1 MSLIGSTHL
10 ASSTVSTNNNNNT
23 STSSSGT
30 SIGINILG
38 AGDSSNIAPADF
50 ASVATSAATATASS
64 SLTTIAPIQTLSDAS
79 SGTVRNF
86 KVIYDPFL
94 DASKSRNATL
104 ICRYQDDLTE
114 EDTQDPQDPRRTA
127 ANYSH
132 LISKTRKAFKGA
144 LVPVRFERDANS
156 IVHHGV
162 LVSHL
167 AFNTTHLDLEILFA
181 GCRDILDIIIER
193 HPVTGVGLGFGRVVF
208 GGPDAEAAAKKAVET
223 LHGRQLD
230 RGPLKVILDGSGSK
244 FRKAK
249 ANVAARIE
257 AAKAKAAQESSSQ
270 ERDLYT
276 NDDDMEIDDA
286 STPPPSHSDTFADV
300 ADTSP
305 AASGS
310 AISTAPAPAPSSTSS
325 SSSTSSTAAPA
336 VSAASAASASAAT
349 SAVPTTK
356 TAAAAQ
362 ASNSTSSFKSSGS
375 TASSTTATSTAA
387 SGAPARRVPI
397 PLPPTPRVRI
407 PLPPKPVKSH
417 APTASREDGEIDENA
432 SRRGKDAGGPDA
444 SSQRSAQPPPPSL
457 PSSRR
462 GASAIDWE
470 KGFERLHGG
479 PLTPSAE
486 TGGGSSSY
494 RGLGKPPR
502 DVRDVDSPYRLGSGG
517 GVPPLLSPSTGR
529 PDWLKTPPSLAGP
542 PYRDDGYERRGYFDD
557 MHFPPPPDRYERR
570 PGGGGGRRR
579 SNASRSRSRSWSRS
593 LSRERSP
600 SRSWSPDSRG
610 GLSHGNSHH
619 HHSNNN
625 NTNNNNSSATRGR
638 RRSRTRAKD
647 MDGGDVDA
655 GWNRDLACLI
665 IHRDFLP
672 FHRITLQ
679 DMKREFDKFGPERI
693 ERHGENWYI
702 RFVSLAQA
710 RRCHVVLDQKPLLG
724 QKVSITLHEP
734 GDDLLPP
741 ELVPHRSEGTGS
753 NGHRSSADYG
763 SRRSKS
769 SGAKGS
775 GAGFDRST
783 KLQQTKD
790 ESLVHW
796 TTDLIMREL
805 FQVFLKDL
813 GNRVIGPSIYDFLN
827 PATRKIKNEATS
839 LKEEQEVTPV
849 KPRTADRD
857 GLVPSVVKDHEETST
872 KKTTESA
879 TAQQR
884 PQSETTS
891 STTATTITTTATA
904 TTAAITTSNA
914 TVDQPIKSEKSAAPS
929 TKPTTSQLK
938 ELDAL
943 QRLPSFKKRQT
954 TASAA
959 PGTPTKLKTTS
970 SQGRATS
977 GSSSSKSRL
986 RAKGG
991 EAKNERGRRRSRT
1004 RSVSRS
1010 SSASRSRSRS
1020 WSTKQRK
1027 SGGTAGGR
1035 SWSRSRS
1042 RSRSTSRRPS
1052 AQVGYGGRERRRRYS
1067 DSGSEYDSHSR
1078 ASKQAEGKRS
1088 QQAQH
1093 QRDDVSSDEDEDIG
1107 PRRRL
1112 GKKPERPS
1120 SGAATMPKKGGSVGG
1135 GGGGSDMR
1143 KAKAKSLRDYL
1154 SSSDDNQ
1161 QADDFL
1167 IEFRQRDPQGDT
1179 SEEEDEDEED
1189 QPFVVDDEDM
1199 EGLDEGVS
1207 GDQDTENEN
1216 ELDALRDRHSRMEDV
1231 ESVDARQTKRKRH
1244 LSAMETD
1251 SGQEAEH
1258 MKKGRRR
1265 KGQATTANTTTTT
1278 TTATTPTATTA
1289 GMDLDASGSDF
1300 ELSATTA
1307 TPISLKGKTNKKTGK
1322 KQISSQVST
1331 KKQQHP
1337 SQRIGGRKHEEVLP
1351 MPGEDDMAIDEIAI
1365 ADHSAEASPAPSSR
1379 LGSVAI
1385 DIQVPD
1391 IQHDHQ
1397 GTPYST
1403 DSEQGSSWDN
1413 DDSDSDSSYFDL
1425 YEPYESMR
1433 HLGGDQQQQQQQHQQ
1448 QQLQRLQQQQS
1459 SKSTSNALIYDIG
1472 HGDEEDF
1479 KFLKTALEMERKRAE
1494 EEEVARRHG
1503 GGGGHHAHHLP
1514 LHETM
1519 ALMDPSNH
1527 HLSATGGFG
1536 LGGVL
1541 PLRHI
1546 HDNSIN
1552 INSNS
1557 IINNNTSAE
1566 TKSPHRTGS
1575 ARTEGYYKISETDKS
1590 IYLPHRNTAQVNT
1603 ASARISSRMNRVN
1616 NRRLM
1621 VGMATDSDILKF
1633 NQLKVRKKQLRFA
1646 KSPIHDWGLFAM
1658 EKVDANDM
1666 VIEYIGE
1673 VIRQKVADHR
1683 EKQYERMGIG
1693 SSYLFRVDD
1702 DTVID
1707 ATKMGNIARFI
1718 NHCCT
1723 PNCNAKIIT
1732 VDGQKKI
1739 VIYAKRDIE
1748 EGEEITYD
1756 YKFPI
1761 EAEKIPCLCGSKGCR
1776 GTLN

>member
-10 ASSTVSTNNNNNT
+10 ASSTVSTNNSNSN
-23 STSSSGT
+23 STSSGT
-30 SIGINILG
+30 ISTTTTSNILG
-38 AGDSSNIAPADF
+38 AGESTTTPSVDF
-50 ASVATSAATATASS
+50 TSTVASAAATTTTTTTSS
-64 SLTTIAPIQTLSDAS
+64 TSLTTIAPIQTLSDAS

-86 KVIYDPFL
+86 KVLYDPFL

-127 ANYSH
+127 ANYSY

-144 LVPVRFERDANS
+144 LIPVRFERDANS

-181 GCRDILDIIIER
+181 GCGDILDIIIER

-257 AAKAKAAQESSSQ
+257 AAKAKAAAESSSQ

-286 STPPPSHSDTFADV
+286 STPPPSHLPDT
-300 ADTSP
+300 P
-305 AASGS
+305 PE
-310 AISTAPAPAPSSTSS
+310 TAEASS
-325 SSSTSSTAAPA
+325 SSIPPHATTSLTDSSA
-336 VSAASAASASAAT
+336 VASASVSSSSASAT
-349 SAVPTTK
+349 TATITTTATK
-356 TAAAAQ
+356 TATQ
-362 ASNSTSSFKSSGS
+362 TSTSASLKSSGS
-375 TASSTTATSTAA
+375 TSTSNNASTTT
-387 SGAPARRVPI
+387 SGAPSRRVPI

-407 PLPPKPVKSH
+407 PLPPKPTKSH
-417 APTASREDGEIDENA
+417 APTTASREDGEIDENA
-432 SRRGKDAGGPDA
+432 GRRGKDGSDA
-444 SSQRSAQPPPPSL
+444 PNQRSA
-457 PSSRR
+457 SSRR
-462 GASAIDWE
+462 GVPALDWE

-486 TGGGSSSY
+486 AGGGY

-502 DVRDVDSPYRLGSGG
+502 DVRDLEPPFRLGGS

-529 PDWLKTPPSLAGP
+529 PDWLKTPPSLVGP
-542 PYRDDGYERRGYFDD
+542 PFRDDGYERRGYFDD
-557 MHFPPPPDRYERR
+557 LHFPPPPDRYDRR
-570 PGGGGGRRR
+570 SGGGGGGGRRR
-579 SNASRSRSRSWSRS
+579 SNTSRSRSRSWSRS
-593 LSRERSP
+593 LSRDRSP

-610 GLSHGNSHH
+610 GFNG
-619 HHSNNN
+619 
-625 NTNNNNSSATRGR
+625 SSTTRGR

-647 MDGGDVDA
+647 MDGGEVDA
-655 GWNRDLACLI
+655 GWSRDLACLI
-665 IHRDFLP
+665 IHRDYLP

-741 ELVPHRSEGTGS
+741 ELMPHRAEGTGS
-753 NGHRSSADYG
+753 NGHRSSVDHG
-763 SRRSKS
+763 GRRSKS

-775 GAGFDRST
+775 NSGIDRSA
-783 KLQQTKD
+783 KLQQSKED
-790 ESLVHW
+790 SLVHW

-827 PATRKIKNEATS
+827 PATRKIKQEAGLKEDREGTPAKVSSTDKDMQATS
-839 LKEEQEVTPV
+839 KENNIQ
-849 KPRTADRD
+849 
-857 GLVPSVVKDHEETST
+857 ST
-872 KKTTESA
+872 KAEPSAPQGSQTEAASSTLS
-879 TAQQR
+879 TAEQQVKA
-884 PQSETTS
+884 EGTTS
-891 STTATTITTTATA
+891 S
-904 TTAAITTSNA
+904 
-914 TVDQPIKSEKSAAPS
+914 KSSA
-929 TKPTTSQLK
+929 SQLRG
-938 ELDAL
+938 LDNL
-943 QRLPSFKKRQT
+943 PRLPSFKKRQT
-954 TASAA
+954 ATTTSTASK
-959 PGTPTKLKTTS
+959 PKTGTSEAGTV
-970 SQGRATS
+970 GS
-977 GSSSSKSRL
+977 GGKSRL
-986 RAKGG
+986 VRPKGSDARG
-991 EAKNERGRRRSRT
+991 ERGRRRSRS
-1004 RSVSRS
+1004 RSRSRSASRS
-1010 SSASRSRSRS
+1010 SSGSRSRSRS

-1027 SGGTAGGR
+1027 SGGGGR

-1042 RSRSTSRRPS
+1042 RSRSNSRRMS
-1052 AQVGYGGRERRRRYS
+1052 TLATYGRERRRRFS
-1067 DSGSEYDSHSR
+1067 DSGSEYDGHSR
-1078 ASKQAEGKRS
+1078 ASKQESKRN
-1088 QQAQH
+1088 H
-1093 QRDDVSSDEDEDIG
+1093 HRDERTSGHRSGASSDDNEDIG
-1107 PRRRL
+1107 PRRRIS
-1112 GKKPERPS
+1112 KKSTRGG
-1120 SGAATMPKKGGSVGG
+1120 SGSAKKG
-1135 GGGGSDMR
+1135 SDAR

-1167 IEFRQRDPQGDT
+1167 LEFRQRDPQGDT
-1179 SEEEDEDEED
+1179 SEEDEGDEED
-1189 QPFVVDDEDM
+1189 QPFVVDDEDVEEL
-1199 EGLDEGVS
+1199 EGASEDRES
-1207 GDQDTENEN
+1207 ENDN
-1216 ELDALRDRHSRMEDV
+1216 ELDGLGDRRSRLEDA
-1231 ESVDARQTKRKRH
+1231 EQVDSRLTKRKRH

-1251 SGQEAEH
+1251 SGQEVEPL
-1258 MKKGRRR
+1258 KKGRHR
-1265 KGQATTANTTTTT
+1265 KDQAA
-1278 TTATTPTATTA
+1278 AT
-1289 GMDLDASGSDF
+1289 GMDMDGSGSDF
-1300 ELSATTA
+1300 EHTST
-1307 TPISLKGKTNKKTGK
+1307 SRKTSKKSKKQSSQVPNKKQQRGSGK
-1322 KQISSQVST
+1322 KQ
-1331 KKQQHP
+1331 
-1337 SQRIGGRKHEEVLP
+1337 EEMLP
-1351 MPGEDDMAIDEIAI
+1351 MVGGDDMAVDDVAI
-1365 ADHSAEASPAPSSR
+1365 VDNSAVASPASSSR
-1379 LGSVAI
+1379 LGSVAV
-1385 DIQVPD
+1385 DGQVPD
-1391 IQHDHQ
+1391 IQYDHQ
-1397 GTPYST
+1397 GTPCSS
-1403 DSEQGSSWDN
+1403 DSDHCSSWDS
-1413 DDSDSDSSYFDL
+1413 DDDDSDSSYFDL
-1425 YEPYESMR
+1425 YEPYESVKN
-1433 HLGGDQQQQQQQHQQ
+1433 LAGGDQQVQNKNA
-1448 QQLQRLQQQQS
+1448 S
-1459 SKSTSNALIYDIG
+1459 SALMFDIG

-1479 KFLKTALEMERKRAE
+1479 RFLKTALEMERKRAE
-1494 EEEVARRHG
+1494 EEEAARRHG
-1503 GGGGHHAHHLP
+1503 GHHHPLA
-1514 LHETM
+1514 LHESM
-1519 ALMDPSNH
+1519 ALMNVSSDS
-1527 HLSATGGFG
+1527 HLS
-1536 LGGVL
+1536 L
-1541 PLRHI
+1541 
-1546 HDNSIN
+1546 
-1552 INSNS
+1552 
-1557 IINNNTSAE
+1557 TSGASHRSLNAPPQE
-1566 TKSPHRTGS
+1566 TTKSPPSPHRTGS

-1761 EAEKIPCLCGSKGCR
+1761 EADKIPCLCGSKGCR

>member
-1 MSLIGSTHL
+1 MGDERPRLHARTMSLIGSTHL
-10 ASSTVSTNNNNNT
+10 ASSTVSTNNSNST
-23 STSSSGT
+23 STNPSGAT
-30 SIGINILG
+30 ISINILG
-38 AGDSSNIAPADF
+38 AGESSNPSAADF
-50 ASVATSAATATASS
+50 ASVPTSTVAATTSS
-64 SLTTIAPIQTLSDAS
+64 SLTTVAPIQTLSDAS

-86 KVIYDPFL
+86 KVLYDPFL

-104 ICRYQDDLTE
+104 ICRYQDDLLD

-127 ANYSH
+127 ANYSY

-144 LVPVRFERDANS
+144 LIPVRFERDANS
-156 IVHHGV
+156 VVHHGV

-181 GCRDILDIIIER
+181 GCGDILDIIIER

-208 GGPDAEAAAKKAVET
+208 GEPDAEAAAKKAVET

-286 STPPPSHSDTFADV
+286 STPPPSHSDTFADD
-300 ADTSP
+300 ADPLCSGAPPSTV
-305 AASGS
+305 SGS
-310 AISTAPAPAPSSTSS
+310 GTSAAPPVASS
-325 SSSTSSTAAPA
+325 SSSSSSAQAASTAASTA
-336 VSAASAASASAAT
+336 TATTKSATQASTNASSKSTGSAAT
-349 SAVPTTK
+349 SA
-356 TAAAAQ
+356 
-362 ASNSTSSFKSSGS
+362 
-375 TASSTTATSTAA
+375 TATSTAG
-387 SGAPARRVPI
+387 SGAQTRRVPI

-407 PLPPKPVKSH
+407 PLPPKPTKSH

-432 SRRGKDAGGPDA
+432 GRRGKEGGSDAPN
-444 SSQRSAQPPPPSL
+444 QRPTL
-457 PSSRR
+457 PTSRR
-462 GASAIDWE
+462 GASAVDWE

-486 TGGGSSSY
+486 TGGTGGSY
-494 RGLGKPPR
+494 RGLGKPSR
-502 DVRDVDSPYRLGSGG
+502 DVREIESPYRLGSGG

-570 PGGGGGRRR
+570 LGGAGGVGGSVGGVGAGSGRRR

-610 GLSHGNSHH
+610 GLGHSNSHH
-619 HHSNNN
+619 HH
-625 NTNNNNSSATRGR
+625 TNNNSSTTRGR
-638 RRSRTRAKD
+638 RRSRTRIKD

-665 IHRDFLP
+665 IHRDYLP

-724 QKVSITLHEP
+724 QKVSILLHEP
-734 GDDLLPP
+734 GDDLLPT
-741 ELVPHRSEGTGS
+741 ELMPHRSEGAGS
-753 NGHRSSADYG
+753 NGHRASADYG

-775 GAGFDRST
+775 GSVLDRSA
-783 KLQQTKD
+783 KLLQSKD

-827 PATRKIKNEATS
+827 PATRKIKQEAS
-839 LKEEQEVTPV
+839 LKEEPEATPV
-849 KPRTADRD
+849 KLRTADKD
-857 GLVPSVVKDHEETST
+857 GVVSPSEKDHEDTST

-879 TAQQR
+879 TAPR
-884 PQSETTS
+884 SQSETTS
-891 STTATTITTTATA
+891 SITATTTTASNSTADHPVKPEKVA
-904 TTAAITTSNA
+904 TTS
-914 TVDQPIKSEKSAAPS
+914 S
-929 TKPTTSQLK
+929 KPTASQLK

-943 QRLPSFKKRQT
+943 PRLPSFKKRQT
-954 TASAA
+954 ATA
-959 PGTPTKLKTTS
+959 PGTSTKSKTAS
-970 SQGRATS
+970 SQGGVT
-977 GSSSSKSRL
+977 SSSKSRL

-991 EAKNERGRRRSRT
+991 DTRNDRGRRRSRT

-1010 SSASRSRSRS
+1010 SSGSRSRSRS

-1027 SGGTAGGR
+1027 SGTGAGR

-1042 RSRSTSRRPS
+1042 RSRSTSRRP
-1052 AQVGYGGRERRRRYS
+1052 AAAAGAGGYGRERRRRYS

-1078 ASKQAEGKRS
+1078 ASKQQESKRNHL
-1088 QQAQH
+1088 AQ
-1093 QRDDVSSDEDEDIG
+1093 QRDDRAPGHRSAASSDEDEDIG

-1112 GKKPERPS
+1112 NKKSERAT
-1120 SGAATMPKKGGSVGG
+1120 GATATTTTLAKKGGGDV
-1135 GGGGSDMR
+1135 R

-1161 QADDFL
+1161 QPDDFL
-1167 IEFRQRDPQGDT
+1167 IEFRQREPQGDS
-1179 SEEEDEDEED
+1179 SEEDEEDEED
-1189 QPFVVDDEDM
+1189 QPFVVDDEDIDELE
-1199 EGLDEGVS
+1199 EGAS
-1207 GDQDTENEN
+1207 GDQDTEHEN
-1216 ELDALRDRHSRMEDV
+1216 ELDALRDRHNRMEDV
-1231 ESVDARQTKRKRH
+1231 EPVDARQTKRKRH

-1258 MKKGRRR
+1258 TKKGRRR
-1265 KGQATTANTTTTT
+1265 KGATTTTT
-1278 TTATTPTATTA
+1278 PTASMA
-1289 GMDLDASGSDF
+1289 GMDLDGSGSDF
-1300 ELSATTA
+1300 ELSSTSAA
-1307 TPISLKGKTNKKTGK
+1307 LGSLKGKSNKKSNK
-1322 KQISSQVST
+1322 KQSSQAST
-1331 KKQQHP
+1331 KKQQQQQQQAQ
-1337 SQRIGGRKHEEVLP
+1337 QRIGSKKHEDVLP
-1351 MPGEDDMAIDEIAI
+1351 MHGEDDMVVDDIAI
-1365 ADHSAEASPAPSSR
+1365 ADHSADASPAPSSR

-1385 DIQVPD
+1385 DSQVPD

-1397 GTPYST
+1397 GTPYSS
-1403 DSEQGSSWDN
+1403 DSDHCSSWSN

-1425 YEPYESMR
+1425 YEPYESIKS
-1433 HLGGDQQQQQQQHQQ
+1433 LVGSGGGDQRQQHQQ
-1448 QQLQRLQQQQS
+1448 LQLA
-1459 SKSTSNALIYDIG
+1459 SKNSSNAWIYDIG

-1494 EEEVARRHG
+1494 EEEDARRHG
-1503 GGGGHHAHHLP
+1503 SGHHHHHHHHHHVP
-1514 LHETM
+1514 LHDSM
-1519 ALMDPSNH
+1519 GLMDPSNH
-1527 HLSATGGFG
+1527 LLSTGGYG
-1536 LGGVL
+1536 LGGMSSM
-1541 PLRHI
+1541 R
-1546 HDNSIN
+1546 
-1552 INSNS
+1552 NSN
-1557 IINNNTSAE
+1557 NNNTSTE
-1566 TKSPHRTGS
+1566 TRSAPSPHRTGS

-1761 EAEKIPCLCGSKGCR
+1761 EADKIPCLCGSKGCR